1 MCAFATKREN
11 QFMNKTNAIRILE
24 KTDISYEIREYDID
38 DSVLAAERVAEV
50 LGFKPEQIFKTL
62 ILRGD
67 RSGPMIALAPAGTE
81 IDLRALALASGDKRV
96 EMVPLREVRA
106 LTGYERGAVTPLGIQ
121 RSYPVFIDETVELW
135 DRVGISGGS
144 KGLEILLAPSDLLL
158 VTDAKKVDFARSV

>member
-81 IDLRALALASGDKRV
+81 IDLRALALASGDKSV
-96 EMVPLREVRA
+96 EMVPLREVRT

-135 DRVGISGGS
+135 DLVGISGGS

>member
-1 MCAFATKREN
+1 
-11 QFMNKTNAIRILE
+11 MNKTNAIRILE

-135 DRVGISGGS
+135 DLVGISGGS

>member
-1 MCAFATKREN
+1 
-11 QFMNKTNAIRILE
+11 MNKTNAIRILE

>member
-81 IDLRALALASGDKRV
+81 IDLRALALASGDKSV

-135 DRVGISGGS
+135 DLVGISGGS